1 MSFHWSYG
9 EYKKA
14 VDSAVNY
21 GRDRL
26 GLNIIESIGFAD
38 NELQLV
44 MEDFPDEI
52 VMALTAIAIAAKKM
66 GVLSF
71 YKEGDVFYDDLIKM
85 YLDGDHL
92 KIAKI
97 SDVYQRQEF
106 FEDIKVIS
114 KELGVEF
121 DFLD

>member
-1 MSFHWSYG
+1 
-9 EYKKA
+9 
-14 VDSAVNY
+14 
-21 GRDRL
+21 
-26 GLNIIESIGFAD
+26 
-38 NELQLV
+38 
-44 MEDFPDEI
+44 
-52 VMALTAIAIAAKKM
+52 M

-85 YLDGDHL
+85 YLNGDHL
-92 KIAKI
+92 KITKI
-97 SDVYQRQEF
+97 LDVYQRQEF

>member
-1 MSFHWSYG
+1 
-9 EYKKA
+9 
-14 VDSAVNY
+14 
-21 GRDRL
+21 
-26 GLNIIESIGFAD
+26 
-38 NELQLV
+38 
-44 MEDFPDEI
+44 
-52 VMALTAIAIAAKKM
+52 TAIAIAAKKM

-97 SDVYQRQEF
+97 LDVYQRQEF

>member
-44 MEDFPDEI
+44 MEDFPGEI
-52 VMALTAIAIAAKKM
+52 VMALAAIAIAAKKWEC
-66 GVLSF
+66 F
-71 YKEGDVFYDDLIKM
+71 HFIKKETYFMTI
-85 YLDGDHL
+85 
-92 KIAKI
+92 
-97 SDVYQRQEF
+97 
-106 FEDIKVIS
+106 
-114 KELGVEF
+114 
-121 DFLD
+121 